1 MIRNVV
7 ISALLLALFGLT
19 GAALVAAVHQGTQ
32 ARIEANRKADTLERL
47 HAILPEGEYDNAI
60 TQDTVRLSHPL
71 LGGGERTVYRA
82 RRDGRPVAAVFS
94 VVAHGGYAGDIK
106 LLVGVRADGRVA
118 GVRVVE
124 HHETPGLG
132 DGIEADKSDWIRGF
146 DGRSLG
152 DPPRE
157 DWAVRRDGGDFDQF
171 TGATITPR
179 AVVEAVRDT
188 LIYFRDHRDQ
198 VFAQNRQNPGEAS

>member
-1 MIRNVV
+1 MIRNVL

-32 ARIEANRKADTLERL
+32 ARIQANREADTLERL
-47 HAILPEGEYDNAI
+47 HAILPEKEYDNAI
-60 TQDTVRLSHPL
+60 VQDRVQLSHPL
-71 LGGGERTVYRA
+71 LGGEDRTVYRA

-94 VVAHGGYAGDIK
+94 VVTHGGYAGDIE
-106 LLVGVRADGRVA
+106 LLVGVRTDGRIA

-132 DGIEADKSDWIRGF
+132 DGIEAAKSDWILGF
-146 DGRSLG
+146 DGRALG

-157 DWAVRRDGGDFDQF
+157 AWAVRRDGGVFDQF

-179 AVVEAVRDT
+179 AVVGAIRDT
-188 LIYFRDHRDQ
+188 LIYFQDHREP
-198 VFAQNRQNPGEAS
+198 VFAQNGQPPEETP

>member
-1 MIRNVV
+1 
-7 ISALLLALFGLT
+7 
-19 GAALVAAVHQGTQ
+19 
-32 ARIEANRKADTLERL
+32 
-47 HAILPEGEYDNAI
+47 
-60 TQDTVRLSHPL
+60 
-71 LGGGERTVYRA
+71 
-82 RRDGRPVAAVFS
+82 VAAVFS
-94 VVAHGGYAGDIK
+94 VVARGGYAGDIE

-188 LIYFRDHRDQ
+188 LIYFEDHRDQ
-198 VFAQNRQNPGEAS
+198 VFAQNRQNPGEAP